1 MKKPALRRFFSAS
14 SATACCIF
22 TPANGILTTQ
32 GYGLPPGSPIKWP
45 TGHDPCPTRN
55 PGEKGVSR
63 LPVVVG
69 FGGIN
74 AAGRS
79 SFHQGYRRLVLDALG
94 QTKQSQTLTDL
105 AHLMRLENPSPA
117 QQAFIRRHTL
127 VRRIEQQYF
136 DVDAVPLQH
145 RMHISGD
152 QLSFRLRKRDL
163 PLQIPTHWQVQPL
176 SDTDV
181 SVTVSDGMEILVPDA
196 HPLAVS
202 SAGQLPTGFDPSLY
216 YPARHHPRA
225 LQMTVFGASDAL
237 HSTGIPWDELRQKIA
252 PDRIAVYA
260 SSAHGQLDDY
270 GVGGM
275 LKSAWQG
282 KRNSAKQCP
291 LGFAEMPADF
301 INAYIL
307 GSVGATAGVLG
318 ACATFLYN
326 LERAVTDIRE
336 GRIDFAL
343 IGATEAPIL
352 PEVMEGYRAMGA
364 LGEDAKLLEL
374 DKTKGITEVD
384 NTRATR
390 PFGYNAGFT
399 MAEAAQFTV
408 ITSDSLA
415 LELGLPMHGSVP
427 GIFVHADGYK
437 KSISAPGIGNYFSL
451 GKAVHLAREMLGEEK
466 IRRQTYVQAH
476 GTGTPQNRVTES
488 HVFDSI
494 AGAFGIEDWLVSS
507 IKCYVGHSLG
517 AAAGDQFMAA
527 LGTWSEGYIP
537 GIFTLDE
544 IAHDVNRQ
552 HLRFSQ
558 QHVETGREGMAACFI
573 NSKGFGGNNAS
584 AVLLG
589 PHETHRLLANKYG
602 RAAIKRWEQK
612 LEDSE
617 ASRENY
623 RQSAESGQYQA
634 RYRFGEGVLE
644 GHDLDI
650 NDREI
655 RLPGLDKAVT
665 LRSSSDFSS
674 YREKPSPS
682 KE

>member
-1 MKKPALRRFFSAS
+1 M
-14 SATACCIF
+14 
-22 TPANGILTTQ
+22 
-32 GYGLPPGSPIKWP
+32 
-45 TGHDPCPTRN
+45 
-55 PGEKGVSR
+55 SR

-94 QTKQSQTLTDL
+94 QAKQNQTLADL
-105 AHLMRLENPSPA
+105 AHLMRLENTGPE
-117 QQAFIRRHTL
+117 QQALIRRHTL
-127 VRRIEQQYF
+127 VRRIEPQYF
-136 DVDAVPLQH
+136 DVSAAPLQH
-145 RMHISGD
+145 RMQVSAE

-163 PLQIPTHWQVQPL
+163 PQQIPSHWQVQML
-176 SDTDV
+176 SDTEV
-181 SVTVSDGMEILVPDA
+181 SVTISDGMEMLVPDA
-196 HPLAVS
+196 HSFAVT

-237 HSTGIPWDELRQKIA
+237 HSTGIPWDDLRQKIA

-270 GVGGM
+270 GIGGM

-307 GSVGATAGVLG
+307 GSVGSTAGVLG

-326 LERAVTDIRE
+326 LERAVTDIRA

-352 PEVMEGYRAMGA
+352 SEVMEGYRAMGA

-374 DKTKGITEVD
+374 DKAKGITEVD

-399 MAEAAQFTV
+399 MAEAAQFAI

-415 LELGLPMHGSVP
+415 LELGLPIHGSVP

-437 KSISAPGIGNYFSL
+437 KSISAPGVGNYFSL
-451 GKAVHLAREMLGEEK
+451 GKAVHLAREILGEEK
-466 IRRQTYVQAH
+466 LRRQTYVQAH

-527 LGTWSEGYIP
+527 LGVWSEGYVP

-544 IAHDVNRQ
+544 IAHDVSRQ

-558 QHVETGREGMAACFI
+558 QHVETGRDGMAACFI

-584 AVLLG
+584 ALLLG
-589 PHETHRLLANKYG
+589 PQETRQLLANKHG
-602 RAAIKRWEQK
+602 REALLRWEKRQ
-612 LEDSE
+612 EGSE
-617 ASRENY
+617 AAREVYRHAAEAGNY
-623 RQSAESGQYQA
+623 QPL
-634 RYRFGEGVLE
+634 YRFGEGVLE
-644 GHDLDI
+644 GRDLELSDA
-650 NDREI
+650 EI
-655 RLPGLDKAVT
+655 RLPGLDLAVN
-665 LRSSSDFSS
+665 LQSDADFSA
-674 YREKPSPS
+674 YREKAGVG

>member
-1 MKKPALRRFFSAS
+1 M
-14 SATACCIF
+14 
-22 TPANGILTTQ
+22 
-32 GYGLPPGSPIKWP
+32 
-45 TGHDPCPTRN
+45 
-55 PGEKGVSR
+55 SR

-79 SFHQGYRRLVLDALG
+79 SFHQGYRRLILDALG
-94 QTKQSQTLTDL
+94 QTKQEQTLADL
-105 AHLMRLENPSPA
+105 GRLMRLDGTSVQ
-117 QQAFIRRHTL
+117 QQAFARQHTL
-127 VRRIEQQYF
+127 VRRIEPQYF
-136 DVDAVPLQH
+136 DVSAAPLHH
-145 RMHISGD
+145 RMHISAD
-152 QLSFRLRKRDL
+152 QLTFRLRKRDL
-163 PLQIPTHWQVQPL
+163 PLQIPPHWQVQTL
-176 SDTDV
+176 SDTEV
-181 SVTVSDGMEILVPDA
+181 SVTVLEGMEMLVPDA
-196 HPLAVS
+196 HAFAVS

-374 DKTKGITEVD
+374 DRAKGITEVD

-399 MAEAAQFTV
+399 MAESAQFVV

-415 LELGLPMHGSVP
+415 LELGLPIQGSVP

-451 GKAVHLAREMLGEEK
+451 GKAAHLAREILGEEK
-466 IRRQTYVQAH
+466 LRRQTFVQAH

-507 IKCYVGHSLG
+507 VKCYVGHSLG

-527 LGTWSEGYIP
+527 LGVWSEGYVP

-584 AVLLG
+584 ALLLG
-589 PHETHRLLANKYG
+589 PQETRQLLANKHG
-602 RAAIKRWEQK
+602 KAAMGSWQKR
-612 LEDSE
+612 LDSTE
-617 ASRENY
+617 TSRESY
-623 RQSAESGQYQA
+623 RQTAESGNYQPL
-634 RYRFGEGVLE
+634 YRFGEGVLE
-644 GHDLDI
+644 GGDLSFSDQ
-650 NDREI
+650 EI
-655 RLPGLDKAVT
+655 RLPGLDLAVN
-665 LRSSSDFSS
+665 LRSHADFSA
-674 YREKPSPS
+674 YRENIAPI

>member
-1 MKKPALRRFFSAS
+1 M
-14 SATACCIF
+14 
-22 TPANGILTTQ
+22 
-32 GYGLPPGSPIKWP
+32 
-45 TGHDPCPTRN
+45 
-55 PGEKGVSR
+55 SR

-94 QTKQSQTLTDL
+94 QSRQAQTLADL
-105 AHLMRLENPSPA
+105 GRLMRLEDSPG
-117 QQAFIRRHTL
+117 QNDFIRRHTL
-127 VRRIEQQYF
+127 VRRIEPQYF
-136 DVDAVPLQH
+136 DVAAAPLQH
-145 RMHISGD
+145 RMHIGAD
-152 QLSFRLRKRDL
+152 KLVFRLRQRDL
-163 PLQIPTHWQVQPL
+163 PLQIPPHWQVETL
-176 SDTDV
+176 SDTEV
-181 SVTVSDGMEILVPDA
+181 SITVSDGMEILVPDA
-196 HPLAVS
+196 HAFAVS

-364 LGEDAKLLEL
+364 LGEDGKLLEL
-374 DKTKGITEVD
+374 DRARGITEVD
-384 NTRATR
+384 HTRATR

-399 MAEAAQFTV
+399 MAEAAQFVV

-415 LELGLPMHGSVP
+415 LELGLPIHGSVP

-451 GKAVHLAREMLGEEK
+451 GKAVRLARDILGEEK
-466 IRRQTYVQAH
+466 VRRQTYVQAH

-527 LGTWSEGYIP
+527 LGVWSEGYVP

-558 QHVETGREGMAACFI
+558 QHVEAGREGMSACFI

-584 AVLLG
+584 ALLLG
-589 PHETHRLLANKYG
+589 PQETRQLLANKHGQATLKHWQEQLEGGEAG
-602 RAAIKRWEQK
+602 RE
-612 LEDSE
+612 S
-617 ASRENY
+617 Y
-623 RQSAESGQYQA
+623 RQAVENGNYQPL
-634 RYRFGEGVLE
+634 YRFGEGVLE
-644 GHDLDI
+644 GEDLSFSAE
-650 NDREI
+650 EI
-655 RLPGLDKAVT
+655 RLPGLDLAVN
-665 LRSSSDFSS
+665 LRTNTDFSA
-674 YREKPSPS
+674 YREKTGAG
-682 KE
+682 KG

>member
-1 MKKPALRRFFSAS
+1 MADRSRSVIHKEN
-14 SATACCIF
+14 T
-22 TPANGILTTQ
+22 
-32 GYGLPPGSPIKWP
+32 
-45 TGHDPCPTRN
+45 
-55 PGEKGVSR
+55 GEKGVSR

-74 AAGRS
+74 ASGRS
-79 SFHQGYRRLVLDALG
+79 SFHQGYRRLVLDALS
-94 QTKQSQTLTDL
+94 QAKQERTLADL
-105 AHLMRLENPSPA
+105 GHLMRLGTDAASLRDHHA
-117 QQAFIRRHTL
+117 AIRQHTL
-127 VRRIEQQYF
+127 VRRIEPQYF
-136 DVDAVPLQH
+136 DVSAAPLHH
-145 RMHISGD
+145 RM
-152 QLSFRLRKRDL
+152 QLTADSLNFRLRKRDL
-163 PLQIPTHWQVQPL
+163 PQQIPPHWIVQTL
-176 SDTDV
+176 SDTEV
-181 SVTVSDGMEILVPDA
+181 SVTIHDGMEVLVPDA
-196 HPLAVS
+196 HPFAVT
-202 SAGQLPTGFDPSLY
+202 SAGQLPSGFDPSAY
-216 YPARHHPRA
+216 YAARHHPRA

-307 GSVGATAGVLG
+307 GSVGTTAGILG

-374 DKTKGITEVD
+374 DRAKGITEVD

-399 MAEAAQFTV
+399 IAESAQFTV
-408 ITSDSLA
+408 LTSDTLA
-415 LELGLPMHGSVP
+415 LELGLPIHGSVP

-437 KSISAPGIGNYFSL
+437 KSISAPGIGNYFSM
-451 GKAVHLAREMLGEEK
+451 GKAAHLAREILGEEK
-466 IRRQTYVQAH
+466 LRRNTYVQAH

-527 LGTWSEGYIP
+527 LGVWSEGHVP

-558 QHVETGREGMAACFI
+558 QHVECGANGMAACFI
-573 NSKGFGGNNAS
+573 NSKGFGGNNAT
-584 AVLLG
+584 ALLLG
-589 PHETHRLLANKYG
+589 PQETRDLLATRHG
-602 RAAIKRWEQK
+602 QSVLTAWQKRQEGG
-612 LEDSE
+612 ESARDD
-617 ASRENY
+617 Y
-623 RQSAESGQYQA
+623 RQAAEAGNYQPL
-634 RYRFGEGVLE
+634 YRFGEGVLE
-644 GHDLDI
+644 GKDLQLSDS
-650 NDREI
+650 EI
-655 RLPGLDKAVT
+655 RLPGLDLGVT
-665 LRSSSDFSS
+665 LRSGSDFSA
-674 YREKPSPS
+674 YLEKTKSL

>member
-1 MKKPALRRFFSAS
+1 M
-14 SATACCIF
+14 
-22 TPANGILTTQ
+22 
-32 GYGLPPGSPIKWP
+32 
-45 TGHDPCPTRN
+45 
-55 PGEKGVSR
+55 SR

-79 SFHQGYRRLVLDALG
+79 SFHQGYRRLVLDSLSQA
-94 QTKQSQTLTDL
+94 KQNQTLSDL
-105 AHLMRLENPSPA
+105 GRLMRLENPSPA

-145 RMHISGD
+145 RMQVSAD

-163 PLQIPTHWQVQPL
+163 PQHIPPHWQVHAI
-176 SDTDV
+176 SDTEV
-181 SVTVSDGMEILVPDA
+181 SVSVSEGMEMLVPDA
-196 HPLAVS
+196 HPFAVS

-237 HSTGIPWDELRQKIA
+237 HSTGIPWDDLRQKIA

-374 DKTKGITEVD
+374 DKAKGITEVD

-415 LELGLPMHGSVP
+415 LELGLPIHGSVP

-451 GKAVHLAREMLGEEK
+451 GKAVHLAREILGEEK
-466 IRRQTYVQAH
+466 VRRQTYIQAH

-527 LGTWSEGYIP
+527 LGVWSEGYVP

-544 IAHDVNRQ
+544 IAHDVNRK

-558 QHVETGREGMAACFI
+558 QHVETGCDGMAACFI

-584 AVLLG
+584 ALLLG
-589 PHETHRLLANKYG
+589 PQETRQLLSNKHG
-602 RAAIKRWEQK
+602 KAVLGQWEKR

-617 ASRENY
+617 VDRESY
-623 RQSAESGQYQA
+623 RATVESGQYQP
-634 RYRFGEGVLE
+634 RYRFGEDVLE
-644 GHDLDI
+644 GQDLSV
-650 NDREI
+650 NDQEI
-655 RLPGLDKAVT
+655 RLPGLNIEVT
-665 LRSSSDFSS
+665 LQSNSDFSS
-674 YREKPSPS
+674 YREKPSSS

>member
-1 MKKPALRRFFSAS
+1 
-14 SATACCIF
+14 
-22 TPANGILTTQ
+22 
-32 GYGLPPGSPIKWP
+32 
-45 TGHDPCPTRN
+45 
-55 PGEKGVSR
+55 VSR

-79 SFHQGYRRLVLDALG
+79 SFHQGYRRLVLDALNAE
-94 QTKQSQTLTDL
+94 TRTRTLAGL
-105 AHLMRLENPSPA
+105 GRLMRLGEGDDAALSA
-117 QQAFIRRHTL
+117 LHSRTIRQHTL
-127 VRRIEQQYF
+127 VRRIEPQYF
-136 DVDAVPLQH
+136 DVSAMPLQQ
-145 RMHISGD
+145 RMHL
-152 QLSFRLRKRDL
+152 QANTLSVRLNKREL
-163 PLQIPTHWQVQPL
+163 PHQIPAHWNITPVSETEVDVIIQGGQDVLIP
-176 SDTDV
+176 DTRHFG
-181 SVTVSDGMEILVPDA
+181 VT
-196 HPLAVS
+196 
-202 SAGQLPTGFDPSLY
+202 SAGQLPSGFDPSSY
-216 YPARHHPRA
+216 YSAHHHPRA
-225 LQMTVFGASDAL
+225 LQLTVFGASDAL
-237 HSTGIPWDELRQKIA
+237 HSTGKDWDVLRQQIA

-260 SSAHGQLDDY
+260 SSAHGQLDDF
-270 GVGGM
+270 GTGGM
-275 LKSAWQG
+275 MKSAWQG

-307 GSVGATAGVLG
+307 GSVGATAGILG

-326 LERAVTDIRE
+326 LERAVTDIRD

-374 DKTKGITEVD
+374 DRALGLTQAD

-399 MAEAAQFTV
+399 IAESAQFIV
-408 ITSDSLA
+408 LTSDDLA
-415 LELGLPMHGSVP
+415 LRLGLPIQASVP
-427 GIFVHADGYK
+427 GVFVHADGYK

-451 GKAVHLAREMLGEEK
+451 GKAVSLARDMLGEK
-466 IRRQTYVQAH
+466 ALRTRSYVQAH

-488 HVFDSI
+488 HVFDKI

-527 LGTWSEGYIP
+527 LGVWSEGFVP

-544 IAHDVNRQ
+544 VAHDVHQ
-552 HLRFSQ
+552 EHLRFSQ
-558 QHVETGREGMAACFI
+558 QHVECGSTGMAACFV

-584 AVLLG
+584 ALLVS
-589 PHETHRLLANKYG
+589 PAETLDLLRRKHGESAILDWQLKCEAAKQQQNHYEEQAQQG
-602 RAAIKRWEQK
+602 R
-612 LEDSE
+612 
-617 ASRENY
+617 
-623 RQSAESGQYQA
+623 YQPL
-634 RYRFGEGVLE
+634 YRFGEGVLA
-644 GHDLDI
+644 GQDLEI

-655 RLPGLDKAVT
+655 RLPGLVQAVS
-665 LRSSSDFSS
+665 LQSGESYPA
-674 YREKPSPS
+674 YREKTAS
-682 KE
+682 